1 MIKALI
7 LDIGG
12 VLIKYSENPSNTK
25 LLEYLQITPEVYEEA
40 FSKMR
45 KKLSIGEITEDEGW
59 KLFCTEIKK
68 PVYLEFFKSE
78 YRKQMKEFLQENNL
92 INNELIELLKKF
104 KTQGVRL
111 AALPN
116 TTIMNTDVY
125 TDLGVYSFFNFVVTS
140 FQEKMKKPN
149 PLFFKKALDLLKVTP
164 EETIFIDD
172 SPWHVDAAKKLGMKA
187 ILYEDNIRL
196 INTLKSFGLSIH

>member
-1 MIKALI
+1 MIKALV

-12 VLIKYSENPSNTK
+12 VLIKYSENPTNTS
-25 LLEYLQITPEVYEEA
+25 LVEYLQITPDVYEEA

-45 KKLSIGEITEDEGW
+45 KKLSVGEITEDEGW

-68 PVYLEFFKSE
+68 IADLDFLKSE
-78 YRKQMKEFLQENNL
+78 YRKQMKEYLQENNL

-104 KTQGVRL
+104 KSQGLQL

-125 TDLGVYSFFNFVVTS
+125 TDLGIYSFFNFVVTS

-149 PLFFKKALDLLKVTP
+149 PLFFKKALNLLKGAP
-164 EETIFIDD
+164 EETIFVDD
-172 SPWHVDAAKKLGMKA
+172 SPWHVDAAKNMGMKA
-187 ILYEDNIRL
+187 ILYEDTSGL
-196 INTLKSFGLSIH
+196 INSFKSFGLSIQ